1 MTSFCRIYRPG
12 ELKPVVWVLHQGG
25 LHLQWLEDVIQ
36 AFPSKSGDSRMGNSI
51 WECWQ
56 VLKDIWAIPCLSLSW
71 LASLNVRV
79 KIVTN
84 GGDSDKI
91 SVQWNSSAWQNLLS
105 DRTSFPPCHPPQV
118 LPPTPVNP
126 GLLAWWA
133 VKSNKPFCSLSHH
146 QSCSS
151 TRTCRCCRYPTWT
164 AAEAGGAG
172 ESASHFDTEFDCG
185 GEEGS
190 GTLKVRREPLG

>member
-12 ELKPVVWVLHQGG
+12 ELKPVVWILLQGG
-25 LHLQWLEDVIQ
+25 LHLQWLEDVMQ

-91 SVQWNSSAWQNLLS
+91 SVQWNSSAWQNSLS

-118 LPPTPVNP
+118 LLLAPVNP
-126 GLLAWWA
+126 SLLAWWA
-133 VKSNKPFCSLSHH
+133 VKSNKPFCPLSHH
-146 QSCSS
+146 QSCNS
-151 TRTCRCCRYPTWT
+151 TSTWQMLSVPYLNCC
-164 AAEAGGAG
+164 
-172 ESASHFDTEFDCG
+172 CG
-185 GEEGS
+185 WGY
-190 GTLKVRREPLG
+190 RRVSRSFWLRVWLWWWGRKCCYQGM